1 MLDAMKTARRVTFC
15 AYFLKPGPV
24 ERSLEDAARHGAEV
38 HVRADGDLY
47 GDCKAKMPA
56 SRAAIRALQRLH
68 ADAAFVHTSDDDAP
82 GLHMKAA
89 VCDGVA
95 FLDDCNWSR
104 GGDTVIRDD
113 KPSHVRA
120 ICSAILERAA
130 PPAGGLCLTKAS
142 ALDAERRMLQ
152 HPRCRQVDVQTEDIG
167 RGEVSKQLRE
177 LAARHVR
184 CRVLVSERSFK
195 SHRATHDAA
204 VSLQKAG
211 VDVRIAKASEKLAVA
226 GERGWVGSANATT
239 SNFNGADIDWSL
251 TTNDARTV
259 RALKRRFDARWRDA
273 AAVA

>member
-152 HPRCRQVDVQTEDIG
+152 HPRCR
-167 RGEVSKQLRE
+167 
-177 LAARHVR
+177 
-184 CRVLVSERSFK
+184 VLVSERSFK